1 LVESEIQLGKKTR
14 QSLSEFMNAYMKK
27 HREVFEKKGEE
38 ISEALEEF
46 VNAGT
51 NKKRES
57 LANLIARKY
66 SNLITEIGMV
76 HAFRRHLNDEQSI
89 HPTVAYWRA
98 ALGVGRR
105 YCRGFGRA
113 KDPFAESIVDG
124 ALSEGLGA
132 GWRRRS

>member
-1 LVESEIQLGKKTR
+1 
-14 QSLSEFMNAYMKK
+14 MNAYMKK

-89 HPTVAYWRA
+89 HPPRCILASRVGGGAAILPGFWPSQRSVRGIHRRWRP
-98 ALGVGRR
+98 VR
-105 YCRGFGRA
+105 
-113 KDPFAESIVDG
+113 
-124 ALSEGLGA
+124 GLGRWLA
-132 GWRRRS
+132 AAVVAERRT